1 MIGLSSRSEEI
12 ILFCDTL
19 NPSLREG
26 LSQIWYDSSS
36 IFCSLTPQDIML
48 VSVSFL
54 NHGLV
59 GDFFFFSLPEGNF
72 TTSNTAETSLTI
84 RFSLAAHN
92 TMNYSSLLVRLS
104 MRSVLILDA

>member
-1 MIGLSSRSEEI
+1 
-12 ILFCDTL
+12 
-19 NPSLREG
+19 
-26 LSQIWYDSSS
+26 
-36 IFCSLTPQDIML
+36 ML

>member
-1 MIGLSSRSEEI
+1 
-12 ILFCDTL
+12 
-19 NPSLREG
+19 
-26 LSQIWYDSSS
+26 
-36 IFCSLTPQDIML
+36 ML

-72 TTSNTAETSLTI
+72 TTSNTAETSLTTTTI

>member
-1 MIGLSSRSEEI
+1 MITYTKQVGSFMIGLSSRSEEI

-59 GDFFFFSLPEGNF
+59 GDFFFFSFARRQFHNF
-72 TTSNTAETSLTI
+72 QHGRDFI
-84 RFSLAAHN
+84 DHN
-92 TMNYSSLLVRLS
+92 NYSF
-104 MRSVLILDA
+104 